1 MVTFEACGMF
11 VLAYDVSVPTG
22 PVWRAVGPIT
32 AQSVLDTTIVSYG
45 SRNTIRDVLVMTRQ
59 EMCRM
64 ALDQTTYE
72 DGSMRQLR
80 DKVREL
86 LRAGGAASA
95 ATDAVLANKYDALQ
109 SAVAQLYTAAHWT
122 ADRDV
127 DAPRLWEAVRDAAGI
142 EPGNAPKPSEE
153 LGTDPPGVGIS
164 SPSIIRGTHLD
175 GHATVNVTLHQPAP
189 AGAFLQV
196 HTAQGVRIDATLRD
210 ANGTVIDSS
219 TGSRC
224 HEKLRM
230 AYLPPGEYRV
240 DLQAQ
245 SGAGGW
251 CRLDCDSGA
260 TMIDSAPT
268 TRKTTTV
275 ELPAEMLPG
284 AAIVEKVVAGRVA
297 PIITPPH
304 TMVTFTGIERYCAEE
319 YPFTI
324 TAPMPF
330 GAYVQ
335 VIPSGKDAQVD
346 ARVTDAAGTV
356 VGEAVGD
363 LRHTRIVLSNL
374 AAGSYTVTTT
384 TEQAYARYQLIVCA
398 QPMTEEPTRCK
409 DCRWFQPAYTA
420 EQAKAHGIPWDGECG
435 HPIDTEKLP
444 LCLRRHKVIGDSDGD
459 GCPMFEEAADL
470 SP

>member
-86 LRAGGAASA
+86 LRAATPRTEYGAGI
-95 ATDAVLANKYDALQ
+95 LPEQ
-109 SAVAQLYTAAHWT
+109 SPVAPTVAQ
-122 ADRDV
+122 
-127 DAPRLWEAVRDAAGI
+127 
-142 EPGNAPKPSEE
+142 
-153 LGTDPPGVGIS
+153 S
-164 SPSIIRGTHLD
+164 SCANSIIRGTHLD

-224 HEKLRM
+224 HEKLCM

-409 DCRWFQPAYTA
+409 DCRWFQPIYTA
-420 EQAKAHGIPWDGECG
+420 EQAEADDIPWEGECA
-435 HPIDTEKLP
+435 HPVDTEKLP